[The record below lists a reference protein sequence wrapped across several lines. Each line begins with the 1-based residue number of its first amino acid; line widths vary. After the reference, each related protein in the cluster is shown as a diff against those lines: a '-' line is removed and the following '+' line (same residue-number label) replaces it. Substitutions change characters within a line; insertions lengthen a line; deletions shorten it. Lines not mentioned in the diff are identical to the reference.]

1 MRDILEDSIQR
12 VLADHVTPELLRA
25 CEGGDWPEALWRLI
39 EDNGYTLA
47 LVGEAAGGSGLEWSD
62 VYPLVVAAG
71 QHSLPLPLPE
81 TMLAAWLL
89 DQAGLDVP
97 PGPITVADT
106 TGSNGTTCSLRATW
120 SGNGWHLNGELPLV
134 PWGRFAPH
142 VVLEVFLDGIT
153 HLALIDR
160 AALDDATT
168 SSVRE
173 DMNLAREPRDTFM
186 LNHAPAL
193 AMAALPAR
201 LGTLPIRHY
210 GAMLRSAQMA
220 GAMERLVQQSIQY
233 AGDRV
238 QFGKPIGKFQAI
250 QQQLAVLG
258 CESAASAAGAAFA
271 FEQAGSTNAGL
282 VTEFAIATA
291 KVRASEAAGLAAS
304 IAHATHGAIGF
315 TYEHTLHFSTRR
327 LWSWRS
333 EFGHHGW
340 WSARIGAAVCRSGAP
355 FWDSVTTGRL
365 LLLDNLSTTH
375 RMETT

>member
-25 CEGGDWPEALWRLI
+25 SEGGQWPDALWRLM
-39 EDNGYTLA
+39 EDNGFTLA
-47 LVGEAAGGSGLEWSD
+47 LVGEAAGGSGLGWSD

-71 QHSLPLPLPE
+71 EHALPLPLPE

-97 PGPITVADT
+97 LGPMSVADT
-106 TGSNGTTCSLRATW
+106 RATGGVRATR
-120 SGNGWHLNGELPLV
+120 SATGWQLDGELPLV
-134 PWGRFAPH
+134 PWGRHAAH
-142 VVLEVFLDGIT
+142 IVLEVALDGVT
-153 HLALIDR
+153 HVALIER
-160 AALDDATT
+160 AALDDAATCAI
-168 SSVRE
+168 RE
-173 DMNLAREPRDTFM
+173 DLNLAREPRDTF
-186 LNHAPAL
+186 LLTGAPAL
-193 AMAALPAR
+193 AVAPLPAR
-201 LGTLPIRHY
+201 LGTAPIRLY

-220 GAMERLVQQSIQY
+220 GAMERLVRQSIQY

-258 CESAASAAGAAFA
+258 CESAATAAGAAFA
-271 FEQAGSTNAGL
+271 FEQAGSADAGL
-282 VTEFAIATA
+282 VAEFAIAAA
-291 KVRASEAAGLAAS
+291 KVRASEGAGQAAS

-315 TYEHTLHFSTRR
+315 TYEHTLHFATRR

-340 WSARIGAAVCRSGAP
+340 WSARIGAAVCRSDAP
-355 FWDSVTTGRL
+355 FWDSVTSGRL
-365 LLLDNLSTTH
+365 ALPNPLSTTAP
-375 RMETT
+375 METT

>member
-25 CEGGDWPEALWRLI
+25 SEGGQWPDALWRLM
-39 EDNGYTLA
+39 EDNGFTLA
-47 LVGEAAGGSGLEWSD
+47 LVSEAAGGSGLGWSD

-71 QHSLPLPLPE
+71 EHALPLPLPE

-89 DQAGLDVP
+89 DQARLDVP
-97 PGPITVADT
+97 LGPMTVADT
-106 TGSNGTTCSLRATW
+106 RATGGVRATR
-120 SGNGWHLNGELPLV
+120 SAAGWQLDGELPLV
-134 PWGRFAPH
+134 PWGRHAAH
-142 VVLEVFLDGIT
+142 IVLEVVLDGVT
-153 HLALIDR
+153 HVALIER
-160 AALDDATT
+160 AALDDVATC
-168 SSVRE
+168 SLRE
-173 DMNLAREPRDTFM
+173 DLNLAREPRDTF
-186 LNHAPAL
+186 LLTGAPAL
-193 AMAALPAR
+193 AVAPLPAR
-201 LGTLPIRHY
+201 LGAAPIRLY

-220 GAMERLVQQSIQY
+220 GAMERLVRQSIQY

-258 CESAASAAGAAFA
+258 CESAATAAGAAFA
-271 FEQAGSTNAGL
+271 FEQAGSADAGL
-282 VTEFAIATA
+282 VAEFAIAAA
-291 KVRASEAAGLAAS
+291 KVRASEAAGQAAS

-315 TYEHTLHFSTRR
+315 TYEHTLHFATRR

-340 WSARIGAAVCRSGAP
+340 WSARIGAAVCQSDVP
-355 FWDSVTTGRL
+355 FWDSVTSGRL
-365 LLLDNLSTTH
+365 ALSAPLSPTA